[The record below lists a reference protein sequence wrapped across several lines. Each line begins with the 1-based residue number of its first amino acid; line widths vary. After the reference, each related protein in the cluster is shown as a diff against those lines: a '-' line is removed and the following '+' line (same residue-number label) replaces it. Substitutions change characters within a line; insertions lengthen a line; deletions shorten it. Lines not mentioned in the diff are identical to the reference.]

1 MVFYKC
7 NSSKR
12 NKRKNQ
18 KPGQKKKKKKKRKQK
33 KFARIQSGYENRA
46 ILHFLHLYLNRSTII
61 EK

>member
-12 NKRKNQ
+12 KKRKNQ
-18 KPGQKKKKKKKRKQK
+18 KPGQKKKKKKRKQK
-33 KFARIQSGYENRA
+33 KSARIQSGCENRA
-46 ILHFLHLYLNRSTII
+46 ILPFLYLYLDRYTMI